1 MDQKWDSQQIILE
14 QLCIYMGK
22 KKKESKQKT
31 LQPSSKLAQNRL

>member
-22 KKKESKQKT
+22 KKEYKQKT
-31 LQPSSKLAQNRL
+31 L